1 MLSSSVSGKEIV
13 IEIIR
18 TVCENK
24 DYLSRIDG
32 EIGDGDHGVNM
43 NKGFSLAE
51 KLLDET
57 QVDLSGALN
66 ILGKT
71 LFTRIG
77 GAMGPLYGTVFTEMA
92 KASENVQDINAVTIS
107 QMLNSAVDGVSKI
120 STATV
125 GDKTMMDVL
134 IPAATKF
141 NSAVESGDDLKTALT
156 LLKTAAEEGKDSTKN
171 MVARLGRS
179 SRLGERSKGVLDAGA
194 VSMNLILQSFA
205 ESVLQRIS

>member
-156 LLKTAAEEGKDSTKN
+156 LLKTAAEEGKDSTKG
-171 MVARLGRS
+171 MIARLGRS

>member
-92 KASENVQDINAVTIS
+92 KASENVEDINAVTIS

-156 LLKTAAEEGKDSTKN
+156 LLKTAAEEGKDSTKG
-171 MVARLGRS
+171 MIARLGRS

>member
-107 QMLNSAVDGVSKI
+107 QMLNSAVDGVSRI

-156 LLKTAAEEGKDSTKN
+156 LLKTAAEEGKDSTKG
-171 MVARLGRS
+171 MIARLGRS

>member
-1 MLSSSVSGKEIV
+1 MLSSSVNGKEI
-13 IEIIR
+13 IIDIIHAI
-18 TVCENK
+18 CENK
-24 DYLSRIDG
+24 DLLSRVDG

-43 NKGFSLAE
+43 NKGFTIAAD
-51 KLLDET
+51 LLDET
-57 QVDLSGALN
+57 QVDLSGALL

-92 KASENVQDINAVTIS
+92 KTSENEEDINQTVINR
-107 QMLNSAVDGVSKI
+107 MLQSAVEGVSKI
-120 STATV
+120 SPARI

-134 IPAATKF
+134 IPAAVEF
-141 NSAVESGDDLKTALT
+141 NAAVIDGDDLEKALMRM
-156 LLKTAAEEGKDSTKN
+156 KTAAEEGKESTRDL
-171 MVARLGRS
+171 VAKLGRS

-205 ESVLQRIS
+205 DSILQRLS

>member
-77 GAMGPLYGTVFTEMA
+77 GLSMGQSLQKWLKLRRM
-92 KASENVQDINAVTIS
+92 
-107 QMLNSAVDGVSKI
+107 SKI
-120 STATV
+120 S
-125 GDKTMMDVL
+125 M
-134 IPAATKF
+134 
-141 NSAVESGDDLKTALT
+141 
-156 LLKTAAEEGKDSTKN
+156 
-171 MVARLGRS
+171 
-179 SRLGERSKGVLDAGA
+179 
-194 VSMNLILQSFA
+194 Q
-205 ESVLQRIS
+205 